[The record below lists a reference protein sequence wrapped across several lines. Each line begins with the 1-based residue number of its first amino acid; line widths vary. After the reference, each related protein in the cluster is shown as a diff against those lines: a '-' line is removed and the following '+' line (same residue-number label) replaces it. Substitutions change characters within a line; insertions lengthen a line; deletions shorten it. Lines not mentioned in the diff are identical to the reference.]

1 MEVQLGLGR
10 VYPRPPSKTYRGA
23 FQNLFQSVCEVIQNP
38 LPRHPEA
45 SSAAPSG
52 ARLQQQQETSPR
64 QQQQQQQQRED
75 GSPQVQSR
83 GPTGYL
89 ALEEEQQPSQHHSA
103 PEGHPESGCV
113 PEPRAA
119 SAAGKGLQQP
129 PPAPLD
135 EDDSAA
141 PSTLSL
147 LGPTFPSLSSC
158 STDLKDIL
166 SEAGTMQLLQQQQQQ
181 QQEAVSEGSSGRA
194 REATGAP
201 ISSKDSYLGGS
212 STISDSAKEL
222 CKAVSVSMGLGVEA
236 LEHLS
241 PGEQLRGD
249 CMYAPLLGPPAAVR
263 PTPCAP
269 LAECKGSLL
278 DDGPSK
284 GTGLDTES
292 LSCSGSGE
300 AGGSGTLELPSTLS
314 LYKSGALDEVAAY
327 QTRDYYNFPLALAG
341 PPPPPP
347 PPHPHARIKLEN
359 PLDYGSAWVA
369 AAAQCRYGDLASLHG
384 GGAAGPGSGSP
395 SAAASSS
402 WHTLFTAEEGQLYG
416 PAVCGGGGGGSAG
429 EAGAVAPYGYT
440 RPPQG
445 LAGQEGDFSP
455 PDVWYPGGVVSRV
468 PYPSPSCVKSEMGP
482 WMENYSGP
490 YGDMRLET
498 TRDHVLPIDYYF
510 PPQKTCLICGDEAS
524 GCHYGALTCGSC
536 KVFFKRA
543 AEGKQKY
550 LCASRNDCT
559 IDKFRRKNCPSCRLR
574 KCYEAGMTL
583 GARKLKKLGNLKLQE
598 EGEASSATSP
608 TEEPAQ
614 KLTVSHIE
622 GYECQPIFLNVLE
635 AIEPGVVCAG
645 HDNNQ
650 PDSFAALLSSLNEL
664 GERQL
669 VHVVKWAKALPGFRN
684 LHVDDQM
691 AVIQYSWMGLMVFAM
706 GWRSF
711 TNVNSRMLYF
721 APDLVFNE
729 YRMHKSRMY
738 SQCVRM
744 RHLSQEFGW
753 LQITP
758 QEFLCMKALLLFS
771 IIPVDGLKN
780 QKFFDELRM
789 NYIKELDRII
799 ACKRKNPTSC
809 SRRFYQLTKLLDSVQ
824 PIARELHQFTFD
836 LLIKSHMVSVDFPE
850 MMAEIISV
858 QVPKILSG
866 KVKPIYFHTQ

>member
-23 FQNLFQSVCEVIQNP
+23 FQNLFQSVREVIQNP
-38 LPRHPEA
+38 GSRHPEA
-45 SSAAPSG
+45 ASAAPPG
-52 ARLQQQQETSPR
+52 ARLQQQQQETSPS
-64 QQQQQQQQRED
+64 QQQQQQQQQVDD
-75 GSPQVQSR
+75 GSPQAQSR

-89 ALEEEQQPSQHHSA
+89 ALDEEQQPSQQQSA
-103 PEGHPESGCV
+103 PECHPESGCV
-113 PEPRAA
+113 PEPGAA
-119 SAAGKGLQQP
+119 AVASKGLPQQP
-129 PPAPLD
+129 PAPPD

-147 LGPTFPSLSSC
+147 LGPTFPGLSSC
-158 STDLKDIL
+158 SADLKDIL
-166 SEAGTMQLLQQQQQQ
+166 SEAGTMQLLQQQQQ
-181 QQEAVSEGSSGRA
+181 EAVSEGSSSGRA
-194 REATGAP
+194 REAAGAAT
-201 ISSKDSYLGGS
+201 SSKDSYLGGT

-249 CMYAPLLGPPAAVR
+249 CMYAPLLGGPLAVR
-263 PTPCAP
+263 PIPCAP

-278 DDGPSK
+278 DDGADK
-284 GTGLDTES
+284 GTEEPAEYTPFKGSYTKGLEGES
-292 LSCSGSGE
+292 LGCSGSSE
-300 AGGSGTLELPSTLS
+300 AGSSGTLELPSTLS
-314 LYKSGALDEVAAY
+314 LYKSGALEEAASY
-327 QTRDYYNFPLALAG
+327 QSRDYYNFPLALAG
-341 PPPPPP
+341 PPPPPL

-359 PLDYGSAWVA
+359 PLDYSSSWAA
-369 AAAQCRYGDLASLHG
+369 AAAQCRFGDLASLHG
-384 GGAAGPGSGSP
+384 GGATGPGSGSP
-395 SAAASSS
+395 SAAAASS

-416 PAVCGGGGGGSAG
+416 PCGGAGGGAG
-429 EAGAVAPYGYT
+429 ESGAVNPYGYS

-445 LAGQEGDFSP
+445 LAGQEGDFP
-455 PDVWYPGGVVSRV
+455 APDVWYPGGVVSRV

-482 WMENYSGP
+482 WMESYSGP

-498 TRDHVLPIDYYF
+498 ARDHVLPIDYYF

-598 EGEASSATSP
+598 EGETSSATSP
-608 TEEPAQ
+608 TEESSQ

-669 VHVVKWAKALPGFRN
+669 VHVVKWAKALP
-684 LHVDDQM
+684 D
-691 AVIQYSWMGLMVFAM
+691 
-706 GWRSF
+706 
-711 TNVNSRMLYF
+711 
-721 APDLVFNE
+721 
-729 YRMHKSRMY
+729 
-738 SQCVRM
+738 
-744 RHLSQEFGW
+744 
-753 LQITP
+753 
-758 QEFLCMKALLLFS
+758 
-771 IIPVDGLKN
+771 
-780 QKFFDELRM
+780 
-789 NYIKELDRII
+789 
-799 ACKRKNPTSC
+799 CKRAA
-809 SRRFYQLTKLLDSVQ
+809 SV
-824 PIARELHQFTFD
+824 HF
-836 LLIKSHMVSVDFPE
+836 
-850 MMAEIISV
+850 
-858 QVPKILSG
+858 
-866 KVKPIYFHTQ
+866 

>member
-45 SSAAPSG
+45 SSAAPPG

-64 QQQQQQQQRED
+64 RQQQQQQQRED

-119 SAAGKGLQQP
+119 SAGGKGLQQP

-147 LGPTFPSLSSC
+147 LGPTFPGLSSC

-201 ISSKDSYLGGS
+201 VSSKDSYLGGS

-249 CMYAPLLGPPAAVR
+249 CMYAPLLGGPPAAVR

-284 GTGLDTES
+284 GTEETAEYSPFKAGYTKGLDTDS
-292 LSCSGSGE
+292 LGCSGSGE

-359 PLDYGSAWVA
+359 PLDYGSAWAA

-429 EAGAVAPYGYT
+429 EAGAAAPYGYT

-445 LAGQEGDFSP
+445 LASQEGDFSP

-583 GARKLKKLGNLKLQE
+583 GEKFQ
-598 EGEASSATSP
+598 
-608 TEEPAQ
+608 
-614 KLTVSHIE
+614 
-622 GYECQPIFLNVLE
+622 
-635 AIEPGVVCAG
+635 
-645 HDNNQ
+645 
-650 PDSFAALLSSLNEL
+650 
-664 GERQL
+664 
-669 VHVVKWAKALPGFRN
+669 
-684 LHVDDQM
+684 
-691 AVIQYSWMGLMVFAM
+691 
-706 GWRSF
+706 
-711 TNVNSRMLYF
+711 
-721 APDLVFNE
+721 
-729 YRMHKSRMY
+729 
-738 SQCVRM
+738 VRYCKHLIIT
-744 RHLSQEFGW
+744 RH
-753 LQITP
+753 
-758 QEFLCMKALLLFS
+758 
-771 IIPVDGLKN
+771 
-780 QKFFDELRM
+780 
-789 NYIKELDRII
+789 
-799 ACKRKNPTSC
+799 
-809 SRRFYQLTKLLDSVQ
+809 
-824 PIARELHQFTFD
+824 
-836 LLIKSHMVSVDFPE
+836 
-850 MMAEIISV
+850 
-858 QVPKILSG
+858 
-866 KVKPIYFHTQ
+866 

>member
-23 FQNLFQSVCEVIQNP
+23 FQNLFQSVCDVIQNP

-147 LGPTFPSLSSC
+147 LGPTFPGLSSC

-284 GTGLDTES
+284 GTEETAEYSPFKAGYTKGLDTES

-490 YGDMRLET
+490 YGDMR
-498 TRDHVLPIDYYF
+498 
-510 PPQKTCLICGDEAS
+510 
-524 GCHYGALTCGSC
+524 
-536 KVFFKRA
+536 
-543 AEGKQKY
+543 
-550 LCASRNDCT
+550 
-559 IDKFRRKNCPSCRLR
+559 
-574 KCYEAGMTL
+574 
-583 GARKLKKLGNLKLQE
+583 
-598 EGEASSATSP
+598 
-608 TEEPAQ
+608 
-614 KLTVSHIE
+614 
-622 GYECQPIFLNVLE
+622 
-635 AIEPGVVCAG
+635 
-645 HDNNQ
+645 
-650 PDSFAALLSSLNEL
+650 
-664 GERQL
+664 
-669 VHVVKWAKALPGFRN
+669 
-684 LHVDDQM
+684 
-691 AVIQYSWMGLMVFAM
+691 
-706 GWRSF
+706 
-711 TNVNSRMLYF
+711 
-721 APDLVFNE
+721 
-729 YRMHKSRMY
+729 
-738 SQCVRM
+738 
-744 RHLSQEFGW
+744 
-753 LQITP
+753 
-758 QEFLCMKALLLFS
+758 
-771 IIPVDGLKN
+771 
-780 QKFFDELRM
+780 
-789 NYIKELDRII
+789 
-799 ACKRKNPTSC
+799 
-809 SRRFYQLTKLLDSVQ
+809 
-824 PIARELHQFTFD
+824 
-836 LLIKSHMVSVDFPE
+836 
-850 MMAEIISV
+850 
-858 QVPKILSG
+858 
-866 KVKPIYFHTQ
+866 

>member
-23 FQNLFQSVCEVIQNP
+23 FQNLFQSVCEVIQTP

-45 SSAAPSG
+45 SSAAPPG

-147 LGPTFPSLSSC
+147 LGPTFPGLSSC

-249 CMYAPLLGPPAAVR
+249 CMYAPLLGGPPAAVR

-284 GTGLDTES
+284 GTEETAEYSPFKAGYTKALDTES
-292 LSCSGSGE
+292 LGCSGSGE

-341 PPPPPP
+341 QPPPPP

-359 PLDYGSAWVA
+359 PLDYGSAWAA

-402 WHTLFTAEEGQLYG
+402 WHTLFAAEEGQLYG

-490 YGDMRLET
+490 YGDMR
-498 TRDHVLPIDYYF
+498 
-510 PPQKTCLICGDEAS
+510 
-524 GCHYGALTCGSC
+524 
-536 KVFFKRA
+536 
-543 AEGKQKY
+543 
-550 LCASRNDCT
+550 
-559 IDKFRRKNCPSCRLR
+559 
-574 KCYEAGMTL
+574 
-583 GARKLKKLGNLKLQE
+583 
-598 EGEASSATSP
+598 
-608 TEEPAQ
+608 
-614 KLTVSHIE
+614 
-622 GYECQPIFLNVLE
+622 
-635 AIEPGVVCAG
+635 
-645 HDNNQ
+645 
-650 PDSFAALLSSLNEL
+650 
-664 GERQL
+664 
-669 VHVVKWAKALPGFRN
+669 
-684 LHVDDQM
+684 
-691 AVIQYSWMGLMVFAM
+691 
-706 GWRSF
+706 
-711 TNVNSRMLYF
+711 
-721 APDLVFNE
+721 
-729 YRMHKSRMY
+729 
-738 SQCVRM
+738 
-744 RHLSQEFGW
+744 
-753 LQITP
+753 
-758 QEFLCMKALLLFS
+758 
-771 IIPVDGLKN
+771 
-780 QKFFDELRM
+780 
-789 NYIKELDRII
+789 
-799 ACKRKNPTSC
+799 
-809 SRRFYQLTKLLDSVQ
+809 
-824 PIARELHQFTFD
+824 
-836 LLIKSHMVSVDFPE
+836 
-850 MMAEIISV
+850 
-858 QVPKILSG
+858 
-866 KVKPIYFHTQ
+866 

>member
-23 FQNLFQSVCEVIQNP
+23 FQNLFQSVREVIQNP
-38 LPRHPEA
+38 GPRHPEA
-45 SSAAPSG
+45 ASAAPPG
-52 ARLQQQQETSPR
+52 ARLQQQHETSP
-64 QQQQQQQQRED
+64 QQQQQQQQQQQSED

-89 ALEEEQQPSQHHSA
+89 ALEEEQQSLQQQSA
-103 PEGHPESGCV
+103 PEGPPESGCV
-113 PEPRAA
+113 PEPGAT

-129 PPAPLD
+129 PPAPPD

-147 LGPTFPSLSSC
+147 LGPTFPGLSSC

-181 QQEAVSEGSSGRA
+181 QQQEAVSEGSSSSGRA

-249 CMYAPLLGPPAAVR
+249 CMYAPLLGGPPAVR

-284 GTGLDTES
+284 GTEETAEYSPFKAGYTKGLDSES
-292 LSCSGSGE
+292 LGCSGSGE
-300 AGGSGTLELPSTLS
+300 AGGSGTLELPSALS

-327 QTRDYYNFPLALAG
+327 QSRDYYNFPLALAG

-359 PLDYGSAWVA
+359 PLDYGSAWAA
-369 AAAQCRYGDLASLHG
+369 AAAQCRYGDLASLQG

-416 PAVCGGGGGGSAG
+416 PCGGGAGGSAG

-482 WMENYSGP
+482 WMESYSGP

-583 GARKLKKLGNLKLQE
+583 GAALG
-598 EGEASSATSP
+598 
-608 TEEPAQ
+608 
-614 KLTVSHIE
+614 VSERI
-622 GYECQPIFLNVLE
+622 LE
-635 AIEPGVVCAG
+635 V
-645 HDNNQ
+645 
-650 PDSFAALLSSLNEL
+650 F
-664 GERQL
+664 
-669 VHVVKWAKALPGFRN
+669 GF
-684 LHVDDQM
+684 
-691 AVIQYSWMGLMVFAM
+691 SEW
-706 GWRSF
+706 
-711 TNVNSRMLYF
+711 
-721 APDLVFNE
+721 
-729 YRMHKSRMY
+729 
-738 SQCVRM
+738 
-744 RHLSQEFGW
+744 
-753 LQITP
+753 
-758 QEFLCMKALLLFS
+758 
-771 IIPVDGLKN
+771 
-780 QKFFDELRM
+780 
-789 NYIKELDRII
+789 
-799 ACKRKNPTSC
+799 
-809 SRRFYQLTKLLDSVQ
+809 
-824 PIARELHQFTFD
+824 
-836 LLIKSHMVSVDFPE
+836 FP
-850 MMAEIISV
+850 
-858 QVPKILSG
+858 
-866 KVKPIYFHTQ
+866 

>member
-583 GARKLKKLGNLKLQE
+583 GAV
-598 EGEASSATSP
+598 
-608 TEEPAQ
+608 
-614 KLTVSHIE
+614 LTVSERI
-622 GYECQPIFLNVLE
+622 LE
-635 AIEPGVVCAG
+635 VV
-645 HDNNQ
+645 
-650 PDSFAALLSSLNEL
+650 
-664 GERQL
+664 
-669 VHVVKWAKALPGFRN
+669 GFS
-684 LHVDDQM
+684 
-691 AVIQYSWMGLMVFAM
+691 AW
-706 GWRSF
+706 
-711 TNVNSRMLYF
+711 
-721 APDLVFNE
+721 
-729 YRMHKSRMY
+729 
-738 SQCVRM
+738 
-744 RHLSQEFGW
+744 
-753 LQITP
+753 
-758 QEFLCMKALLLFS
+758 
-771 IIPVDGLKN
+771 
-780 QKFFDELRM
+780 
-789 NYIKELDRII
+789 
-799 ACKRKNPTSC
+799 
-809 SRRFYQLTKLLDSVQ
+809 
-824 PIARELHQFTFD
+824 
-836 LLIKSHMVSVDFPE
+836 FP
-850 MMAEIISV
+850 
-858 QVPKILSG
+858 
-866 KVKPIYFHTQ
+866 